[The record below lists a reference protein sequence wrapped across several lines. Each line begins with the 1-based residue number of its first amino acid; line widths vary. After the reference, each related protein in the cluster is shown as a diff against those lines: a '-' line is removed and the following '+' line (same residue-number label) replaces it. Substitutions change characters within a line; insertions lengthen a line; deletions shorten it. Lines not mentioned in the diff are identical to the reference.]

1 MNSKHSGCPKYCHSS
16 PVNDT
21 FTLRLSLLVFHLI
34 IKILGALEHHT
45 FRTFIKSLSNM
56 YNMPTLFEALGTQG
70 TKEARCSTLWEF
82 IFQVRKGPGHGDSK
96 PKAAQLVKT
105 KLEM

>member
-1 MNSKHSGCPKYCHSS
+1 
-16 PVNDT
+16 
-21 FTLRLSLLVFHLI
+21 
-34 IKILGALEHHT
+34 
-45 FRTFIKSLSNM
+45 M

-82 IFQVRKGPGHGDSK
+82 IFQVRKGPGQGDSK
-96 PKAAQLVKT
+96 PKEAQLVKT